1 MASNYFE
8 SFLPQVIEWIETV
21 HKSRKT
27 PWIFLY
33 GDLGAGKTTFTKE
46 LLSKLS
52 YNEAEVQSPT
62 FLKLLLYKNARN
74 QKCAH
79 MDVYRIE
86 EEDDFYKLGL
96 EELESLSLG
105 VVEWPEKFIK
115 FLESN
120 PAFAE
125 VLDIK
130 DVMEIKLSSDRDI
143 RKTQSRVYTL
153 NH

>member
-8 SFLPQVIEWIETV
+8 SFLPSVTAWIETV

-27 PWIFLY
+27 PWVFLY

-46 LLSKLS
+46 LLAQLS
-52 YNEAEVQSPT
+52 YDEAEVQSPT
-62 FLKLLLYKNARN
+62 FLKLLLYKNTLK
-74 QKCAH
+74 QLCAH

-86 EEDDFYKLGL
+86 EEEEFYKLGL

-105 VVEWPEKFIK
+105 IVEWPEKFIS
-115 FLESN
+115 FLKTN

-130 DVMEIKLSSDRDI
+130 DVMEIKLSPDRDI
-143 RKTQSRVYTL
+143 QKAKSRIYTL
-153 NH
+153 